1 MQRRKKLER
10 KMKKMKADVK
20 RKTPIDAFKYAKN
33 GSSIQFQSS
42 PKTASATYPEKVE
55 ASGIENISNM

>member
-1 MQRRKKLER
+1 
-10 KMKKMKADVK
+10 MKADVK

-42 PKTASATYPEKVE
+42 PKTASATYPEKVK